1 MARVHAEF
9 AAKLVNVFTVRRLH
23 VDHVREEFVVSVH
36 NRTAPLMEYLHV
48 MYAN

>member
-9 AAKLVNVFTVRRLH
+9 AAKLANVLTVSRLH
-23 VDHVREEFVVSVH
+23 VDHVREDFVVSVY
-36 NRTAPLMEYLHV
+36 NGTAPLMEYLHV